1 MSARILIVDNE
12 KRMCKLIQGAL
23 ELEGDFYLESAHSGD
38 AALQMVRKNP
48 FDLVITDLKMTP
60 MDGMTLL
67 TEIKR
72 EFGAKTEVILMT
84 AYASQETALQAM
96 KAGAYDYLIK
106 PFKMD
111 ELLLRVQRI
120 LKQKELEKENAR
132 LKSKT
137 SSLQVIEGIIGKSK
151 KMRHVFE
158 LVQRVADKDATVLIR
173 GESGTGK
180 ELIASAVHGLSQ
192 RKDKPWVAINCA
204 ALPETL
210 LESELFG
217 YEKGAF
223 TGAGKA
229 KPGLFEHA
237 DGGSLFLDEIG
248 DLPLTLQS
256 KLLRVLQ
263 NKEII
268 HLGGHQPIPVD
279 VRLITATHQNLETMI
294 AAQTFRA
301 DLYYRINLFPVLL
314 PPLRER
320 KEDIPELIEHFML
333 AYPDKMIHPQ
343 TKLKLMQY
351 DFPGNIRELQNLIER
366 AAIISEGI
374 IDDIALPDL
383 HPSKNE
389 ASRVFGALPDEGIN
403 LDEHIKNLLQ
413 QALEKA
419 SNKTDAAK
427 LLGITRRRL
436 YSMMDKFGLG
446 KGE

>member
-23 ELEGDFYLESAHSGD
+23 ELEGDFHLETAHSGD
-38 AALQMVRKNP
+38 AALQMARKNP
-48 FDLVITDLKMTP
+48 FDLIITDLKMTP
-60 MDGMTLL
+60 VDGMTLL
-67 TEIKR
+67 TKIKQ
-72 EFGAKTEVILMT
+72 EFAAKTEVILMT
-84 AYASQETALQAM
+84 AYASQETALDAM

-151 KMRHVFE
+151 KMRHVFD

-248 DLPLTLQS
+248 DLPLSLQS

-279 VRLITATHQNLETMI
+279 VRLITATHQNLEEMI
-294 AAQTFRA
+294 AAQTFRS
-301 DLYYRINLFPVLL
+301 DLYYRINLFPVVL

-320 KEDIPELIEHFML
+320 KEDIPELIEHFMQ

-374 IDDIALPDL
+374 IDDISLPAL
-383 HPSKNE
+383 HPSE
-389 ASRVFGALPDEGIN
+389 SESSQVFGCLPDEGIN
-403 LDEHIKNLLQ
+403 LDEHIKHLLQ

-419 SNKTDAAK
+419 SNKTGAAK